1 MKKGRWLSLCLASL
15 VLGAGVACDSTA
27 NYQEKAPT
35 YVSDKEF
42 YISMWIGVPSVIK
55 TYDEDGKVIGT
66 SAPLTET
73 DYDYHYKLISEAG
86 FNYVEPGLGEYGLA
100 YNLQLLKMA
109 QKYNLNQ
116 YLNDVEINALLQD
129 TMQSEATVDA
139 KLRNLASKYMVYESF
154 AGLKITDEPSF
165 DRIAD
170 YAIGKKRFDKVF
182 GEDKIYYMNLLPVI
196 AGPLAVTANY
206 QDYIREYV
214 NQIDTH
220 YVSYDYYPLKTSNKG
235 ENYVLEHFLYNMEL
249 VKEAA
254 PDKDMWTFLQSIEYG
269 TNRTLTSAA
278 DATFQAYSFLAYGG
292 VGIQWFCYWS
302 PPRFDGAT
310 IFGESCIGRDG
321 RPTAIYDYVKTAN
334 LEIRAFEDIY
344 LNFDWQGVIPKIGT
358 DNEDGGENAGFNYLT
373 YNVMHSHERIK
384 SFKAQQDTLTGVFK
398 DKDGRDGFMFVNY
411 TEPSAGLKN
420 KVELQFNDCTHAVVV
435 KKGKSKE
442 VKAKNGKISFT
453 MDAGEG
459 YFVIPLR

>member
-1 MKKGRWLSLCLASL
+1 MKKGRWLSLLLASL
-15 VLGAGVACDSTA
+15 TLGAGVACGGTE
-27 NYQEKAPT
+27 NYAEKAPT

-42 YISMWIGVPSVIK
+42 YISMWVGVPSVIK
-55 TYDEDGKVIGT
+55 TYDEDGRVIGT
-66 SAPLTET
+66 SEPLTEE
-73 DYDYHYKLISEAG
+73 DYDYHYRLISEAG
-86 FNYVEPGLGEYGLA
+86 FNYVEPGLGEYGMA
-100 YNLQLLKMA
+100 YNLQLLKSA

-116 YLNDVEINALLQD
+116 YLTDVEINALLRD
-129 TMQSEATVDA
+129 TTQSEATVDS
-139 KLRNLASKYMVYESF
+139 KLRNLAQKYMVYESF

-165 DRIAD
+165 DHIQD
-170 YAIGKKRFDKVF
+170 YALGKQRFDRVF
-182 GEDKIYYMNLLPVI
+182 GEEKIYYMNLLPVI
-196 AGPLAVTANY
+196 AGPSAVTGNY

-214 NQIDTH
+214 EKIDTH
-220 YVSYDYYPLKTSNKG
+220 YVSYDYYPLRTNNRG
-235 ENYVLEHFLYNMEL
+235 ENYILEHFLYNMEL

-254 PDKDMWTFLQSIEYG
+254 PEKDMWTFLQSIEYN
-269 TNRTLTSAA
+269 TNRTLTSVA

-310 IFGESCIGRDG
+310 WFGESCIGRDG
-321 RPTAIYDYVKTAN
+321 KPTAIYDYVKTAN
-334 LEIRAFEDIY
+334 LEIRGFEDIY

-358 DNEDGGENAGFNYLT
+358 DNEDGGENICFNYLT
-373 YNVMHSHERIK
+373 YNVMNSHERIK

-398 DKDGRDGFMFVNY
+398 DKEGRDGFMFVNY

-420 KVELQFNDCTHAVVV
+420 KVELEFNDCTHAIVV
-435 KKGKSKE
+435 KKGKPKE

-453 MDAGEG
+453 MNAGEG